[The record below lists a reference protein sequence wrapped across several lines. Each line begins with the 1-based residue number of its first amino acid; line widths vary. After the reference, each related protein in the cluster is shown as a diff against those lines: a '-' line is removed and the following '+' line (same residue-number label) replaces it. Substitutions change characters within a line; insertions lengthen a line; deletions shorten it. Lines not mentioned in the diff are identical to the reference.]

1 MKTVILMTASINPN
15 GMSNTAVQNIEIRK
29 SQYVEAVSYYLS
41 TTVFPIVFVENTG
54 YDISCL
60 YEKEIQA
67 ERLEVIVYKGNDF
80 DRNRG
85 KGYGEGLIIRNAFEK
100 SKLLCEK
107 CTVIKISGRHIVK
120 NTKSIW
126 RILNRLHIS
135 HHFVACD
142 INPKVKKANSDMF
155 VASTDFFYFLTIRGG
170 YAERINEEHGVWF
183 EHILYDSIID
193 YCKHQGEFI
202 YLPLPLNQVGVSGS
216 TGAQFTKPSKRLYL
230 KHIIKFVLYKM
241 KIIKL

>member
-15 GMSNTAVQNIEIRK
+15 GMGNTAVQNVEIRK

-41 TTVFPIVFVENTG
+41 TTDFSILFVENTG

-60 YEKEIQA
+60 YEKEIQVG
-67 ERLEVIVYKGNDF
+67 RLEVIVYKGNDF

-100 SKLLCEK
+100 SKLLCEN

-120 NTKSIW
+120 NANSIW
-126 RILNRLHIS
+126 RILNRWHIPN
-135 HHFVACD
+135 HFVACD

-155 VASTDFFYFLTIRGG
+155 VASTDFFVFFNRG
-170 YAERINEEHGVWF
+170 YAERINEEQDVWF
-183 EHILYDSIID
+183 EHILYNAIMD
-193 YCKHQGEFI
+193 YCNIKGIFI
-202 YLPLPLNQVGVSGS
+202 YLPLPLNQVGVPGS
-216 TGAQFTKPSKRLYL
+216 TGIQFIKPPKSLYL
-230 KHIIKFVLYKM
+230 KHIIKFVLYKVG
-241 KIIKL
+241 IIKL

>member
-60 YEKEIQA
+60 FGKEIQA
-67 ERLEVIVYKGNDF
+67 GRLEVIVYKGNDF

-120 NTKSIW
+120 NIKSIW
-126 RILNRLHIS
+126 RILNLWHIPN
-135 HHFVACD
+135 HFVACD

-155 VASTDFFYFLTIRGG
+155 IASTDFFDNWGG
-170 YAERINEEHGVWF
+170 V
-183 EHILYDSIID
+183 D
-193 YCKHQGEFI
+193 
-202 YLPLPLNQVGVSGS
+202 
-216 TGAQFTKPSKRLYL
+216 GAHK
-230 KHIIKFVLYKM
+230 
-241 KIIKL
+241 